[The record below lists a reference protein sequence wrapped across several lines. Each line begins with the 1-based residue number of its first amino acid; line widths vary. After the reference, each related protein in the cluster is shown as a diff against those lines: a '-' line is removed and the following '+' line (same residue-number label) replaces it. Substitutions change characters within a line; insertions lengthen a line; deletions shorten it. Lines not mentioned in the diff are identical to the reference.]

1 MARTMAR
8 TSTAM
13 DRKFETAKRF
23 ALALLLGLALIV
35 ATFIPARA
43 EEAPSEAEA
52 MGFIQSLADDALG
65 TLSEGPHTP
74 AELQVRFRS
83 LLSDSF
89 QMEYIGLLVLGRY
102 RSSATQEEIDDYLYY
117 FEEFILQKYS
127 SLLSDYA
134 GESFTVVSARP
145 SGSKDMVVTAEI
157 DSQGTTYA
165 TDWRVRNFDGDPK
178 VIDIKVEGISMV
190 QSQREEF
197 AAILQK
203 GGMTKLV
210 ATLRSAIDETVAS
223 N

>member
-1 MARTMAR
+1 MVKTIAR
-8 TSTAM
+8 TSKAM
-13 DRKFETAKRF
+13 DEKILRAKRF
-23 ALALLLGLALIV
+23 ALGLLLGLALIASAV
-35 ATFIPARA
+35 FPVRA
-43 EEAPSEAEA
+43 EEAPSELEA

-74 AELQVRFRS
+74 AELQIRFRS
-83 LLSDSF
+83 LLADSF

-102 RSSATQEEIDDYLYY
+102 RTSATPEEIEDYLYY

-145 SGSKDMVVTAEI
+145 SGDKDMIVTAEI

-210 ATLRSAIDETVAS
+210 GTLKSAVGETVAS

>member
-1 MARTMAR
+1 MAR

>member
-1 MARTMAR
+1 
-8 TSTAM
+8 M